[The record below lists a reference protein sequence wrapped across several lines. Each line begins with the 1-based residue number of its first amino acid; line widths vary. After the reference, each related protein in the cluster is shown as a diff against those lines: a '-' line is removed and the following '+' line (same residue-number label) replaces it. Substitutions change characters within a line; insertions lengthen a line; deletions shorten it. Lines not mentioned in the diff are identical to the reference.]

1 MIARLRGTLV
11 ERRADDCVVECA
23 GVGYLVHVS
32 LCTLAQL
39 PEVGAEVT
47 LRVFTHAQ
55 ENKIALYGFATLE
68 ERELFDRLITV
79 KNVGPATAAAIL
91 SGVTS
96 PLDLARAIAAA
107 EVPALTRIKGV
118 GKKTAEL
125 LVVEL
130 REKCE
135 WLLANWRAAGVGAGD
150 ARFGPGPDR
159 GPGHGPAVVRGGRAP
174 VLDDVA
180 SALVGLGWRPAE
192 VDKVVARLE
201 LGPGATVETLLRDA
215 LRAMPRG

>member
-11 ERRADDCVVECA
+11 ERGADGVVVDCG
-23 GVGYLVHVS
+23 GVGYDVTVS
-32 LCTLAQL
+32 LPTLAAL
-39 PEVGAEVT
+39 PEIGAEVT

-55 ENKIALYGFATLE
+55 ENRVALYGFATAE

-79 KNVGPATAAAIL
+79 KNVGPQTAIAIL

-96 PLDLARAIAAA
+96 AQELARTIAAGDVA
-107 EVPALTRIKGV
+107 ALTRIRGV
-118 GKKTAEL
+118 GKKTADL

-135 WLLANWRAAGVGAGD
+135 WLVASWGAAGVAAPSSGA
-150 ARFGPGPDR
+150 AAPVR
-159 GPGHGPAVVRGGRAP
+159 RGGRSP
-174 VLDDVA
+174 MLEDVA

-192 VDKVVARLE
+192 VDKVVTRLDV
-201 LGPGATVETLLRDA
+201 PADATVESLLRDA
-215 LRAMPRG
+215 LRAMPRS